1 MNLFSTWNGS
11 GSSHPHLR
19 KVKLQSFSQHPS
31 CPSLYY
37 YTLQDSTKS
46 ILRFFFFNGEV
57 GMVSVIHWNIS
68 AKGQTPV
75 WCPPTPTVPYAW
87 PSTMLN
93 LKHTQESFR
102 CWRKKKKKKKTTG
115 QEFIL
120 AWTFLTDFPCWV
132 WTIFKFFL
140 FPMHFLSSMLFVKV
154 YHVSSTTILTRI
166 QKKTQEFPMFHGV
179 RQITWSLCISVALPL
194 KQQK

>member
-102 CWRKKKKKKKTTG
+102 CWRKKKKKKKPRARNSFWHG
-115 QEFIL
+115 LSWQISPAGSGPSL
-120 AWTFLTDFPCWV
+120 SSS
-132 WTIFKFFL
+132 FFL
-140 FPMHFLSSMLFVKV
+140 CTFSAVCYL
-154 YHVSSTTILTRI
+154 
-166 QKKTQEFPMFHGV
+166 
-179 RQITWSLCISVALPL
+179 
-194 KQQK
+194 